1 VTPEPAQFDSP
12 EPSTGEILLPA
23 GALHLERTLA
33 NGQCFRWR
41 RDPTRKAPPPGEE
54 HWQGIAGARVVW
66 LSRYPGPTTDRL
78 AYRLLPGADSAT
90 GAAWLRAFLR
100 LDVDLP
106 AIYAD
111 WTARDPYLGGLTES
125 LAGLRLVDQD
135 AEECLLSFTCSKAN
149 AIPRIQRAIGEL
161 ARAWGEPIAAPD
173 GKPLYHRFPAAAI
186 LAGLNA
192 DEVAARTGLEW
203 RAAGLIDV
211 ARQVA
216 AQPPGWLADLRAADY
231 ATAHGELTRLRGVGA
246 KIADCVCAFA
256 LGKDQAV
263 PVDTHVFQ
271 VTRDRYMP
279 ELRGKS
285 LTDALYARIALFWR
299 RHFGP
304 YAAWAQQ
311 YLFYDHLLEARRT
324 GRSPAGLD

>member
-1 VTPEPAQFDSP
+1 MTPEHTQPDSP
-12 EPSTGEILLPA
+12 EPTAGEVLLPA

-41 RDPTRKAPPPGEE
+41 RDPARKAAPPGEE
-54 HWQGIAGARVVW
+54 HWQGIVGDRVVW
-66 LSRYPGPTTDRL
+66 LSRYPGATADRL
-78 AYRLLPGADSAT
+78 AFRLLPAGGGAAD
-90 GAAWLRAFLR
+90 AAWLRAYLR

-111 WTARDPYLGGLTES
+111 WTARDPYLAGLTQS

-161 ARAWGEPIAAPD
+161 ARGWGAPIDAA
-173 GKPLYHRFPAAAI
+173 GKPLYYRFPAATV

-192 DEVAARTGLEW
+192 EEVAARTGLEW

-216 AQPPGWLADLRAADY
+216 AQPPGWLADFRAADY
-231 ATAHGELTRLRGVGA
+231 ATAHGELTGCAAWAPISPSRLRLA
-246 KIADCVCAFA
+246 RRK
-256 LGKDQAV
+256 LGR
-263 PVDTHVFQ
+263 TG
-271 VTRDRYMP
+271 RYAR
-279 ELRGKS
+279 LSGHARS
-285 LTDALYARIALFWR
+285 LYARAARQIADRLALRADRVVLAAPFRPLR
-299 RHFGP
+299 RVGP
-304 YAAWAQQ
+304 AISV
-311 YLFYDHLLEARRT
+311 L
-324 GRSPAGLD
+324 